1 MKINSL
7 YLSALLMLAILSIS
21 CNPEEEDT
29 VSQEVEN
36 TQSQFKPLTIRAT
49 LSEPIQQ
56 VPPGPG
62 MNTLIFQC
70 LLGYQSLRSSVPNH
84 IGQNTI
90 EFNGTAV
97 SNTNLHC
104 TLTYYDCASNS
115 TQNLLISDCDSV
127 MVEIIYDGVVVF
139 QESKEMGGA
148 GDGDQ
153 TCGDGTGWSF
163 NYTLQ

>member
-1 MKINSL
+1 
-7 YLSALLMLAILSIS
+7 MLAILSIS

-29 VSQEVEN
+29 VSLEVEN

-49 LSEPIQQ
+49 ISEPIQQ
-56 VPPGPG
+56 VTSGTALNL
-62 MNTLIFQC
+62 MRLVC
-70 LLGYQSLRSSVPNH
+70 LLGDRTLSSSVPNN

-97 SNTNLHC
+97 SNTNLNC
-104 TLTYYDCASNS
+104 ILYYQDFEYDMMTNPATLIHN
-115 TQNLLISDCDSV
+115 CDSV

-139 QESKEMGGA
+139 EESKEMGGT
-148 GDGDQ
+148 GNGSS
-153 TCGDGTGWSF
+153 CGDGINWSF